1 MFRVSFGRRSMPDSE
16 SGLAGDEG
24 VVRGLHRRGPMGL
37 GFSIFLIVL
46 GAIMRYGLRLR
57 PQAIDLEVTGL
68 ILMIAGGL
76 GLVLSLVLALTGHR
90 RPA

>member
-1 MFRVSFGRRSMPDSE
+1 
-16 SGLAGDEG
+16 
-24 VVRGLHRRGPMGL
+24 MGL